1 MRRVSSILDNFQAAK
16 GALDLTVHT
25 RDLRNS
31 ASSPSLLPF
40 VSCRLVKN
48 LLDSDAPVYGILP
61 YQLYGPGCC
70 AVRPERMCYRVEHHM
85 ITNNTQAETRRIN
98 YMFKK
103 LSLVLTGAL
112 ACASFSV
119 QAEDWR
125 AWNIHND
132 GHPNTAAMD
141 RFSELVSEATGGE
154 INVEVFHGG
163 VLGSQPD
170 ALEQVRLGAI
180 EIGNFNLGPIGPIV
194 KEANLV
200 SLPFIFKSVPHMFRV
215 LEGEAGETI
224 AAAMA
229 EAGIKPLAWV
239 DAGARSFYSQK
250 PINTPADVEGL
261 KIRVMN
267 NDLYTSMISAM
278 GGNPS
283 PMAFA
288 EVQQALKTGVVDG
301 AENNFPSFKSVGH
314 YEVTTHYSL
323 SEHLII
329 PECICVNTAKFDA
342 LSEDMQAA
350 VRGAA
355 EEAAL
360 YQRELWAVQSGQ
372 AREEVEAAGIVVNEI
387 ADKGPFQ
394 DAMVAV
400 YDEYLAANPDMAD
413 LVEMA
418 KNTE

>member
-1 MRRVSSILDNFQAAK
+1 MNFTKSLFATATAV
-16 GALDLTVHT
+16 ALIAT
-25 RDLRNS
+25 S
-31 ASSPSLLPF
+31 AS
-40 VSCRLVKN
+40 
-48 LLDSDAPVYGILP
+48 
-61 YQLYGPGCC
+61 
-70 AVRPERMCYRVEHHM
+70 
-85 ITNNTQAETRRIN
+85 AE
-98 YMFKK
+98 
-103 LSLVLTGAL
+103 S
-112 ACASFSV
+112 
-119 QAEDWR
+119 WR

-141 RFSELVSEATGGE
+141 KFAELTDAATDGE
-154 INVEVFHGG
+154 LTVDVFHGG

-170 ALEQVRLGAI
+170 ALEQVRIGAI
-180 EIGNFNLGPIGPIV
+180 ELGNFNLGPIGPMV

-200 SLPFIFKSVPHMFRV
+200 SLPFVFKSVPHMFRV
-215 LEGEAGETI
+215 MEGDAGQVVAE
-224 AAAMA
+224 AMA
-229 EAGIKPLAWV
+229 EAGVLPLAWF

-283 PMAFA
+283 PMAFS

-329 PECICVNTAKFDA
+329 PECICVNTAKFNA
-342 LSEDMQAA
+342 LSPELQDA

-355 EEAAL
+355 QEAAL
-360 YQRELWAVQSGQ
+360 YQRELWAVGSEQ
-372 AREEVEAAGIVVNEI
+372 ARAEVEAAGVEVNEI

-394 DAMVAV
+394 AAMDTV
-400 YDEYLAANPDMAD
+400 YADYLAANPDMKS
-413 LVEMA
+413 LVDMA
-418 KNTE
+418 RATE

>member
-1 MRRVSSILDNFQAAK
+1 
-16 GALDLTVHT
+16 
-25 RDLRNS
+25 
-31 ASSPSLLPF
+31 
-40 VSCRLVKN
+40 
-48 LLDSDAPVYGILP
+48 
-61 YQLYGPGCC
+61 
-70 AVRPERMCYRVEHHM
+70 
-85 ITNNTQAETRRIN
+85 
-98 YMFKK
+98 MFKK
-103 LSLVLTGAL
+103 LSAVLTGAVMCL
-112 ACASFSV
+112 SFNV
-119 QAEDWR
+119 NAAETWR
-125 AWNIHND
+125 AWNIHNE

-141 RFSELVSEATGGE
+141 KFSELVSAATKDE
-154 INVEVFHGG
+154 IKLEVFHGG

-170 ALEQVRLGAI
+170 ALEQVRIGAI
-180 EIGNFNLGPIGPIV
+180 EIGNFNLGPIGPMV

-215 LEGEAGETI
+215 LEGEAGSI
-224 AAAMA
+224 MASAMA
-229 EAGIKPLAWV
+229 EAGVMPLAWV

-301 AENNFPSFKSVGH
+301 AENNFPSFKNVGH

-329 PECICVNTAKFDA
+329 PECICVNTAKFEA
-342 LSEDMQAA
+342 LSPELQDA

-360 YQRELWAVQSGQ
+360 FQRELWAVQSDE
-372 AREEVEAAGIVVNEI
+372 ARKEVEAAGIEVNEI

-394 DAMVAV
+394 EAMVSV
-400 YDEYLAANPDMAD
+400 YEEYLAANPDMAK

-418 KNTE
+418 QSTE

>member
-1 MRRVSSILDNFQAAK
+1 MRTLRGK
-16 GALDLTVHT
+16 GLRHADLAIT
-25 RDLRNS
+25 
-31 ASSPSLLPF
+31 ASGGCWHNRYLPPAR
-40 VSCRLVKN
+40 RL
-48 LLDSDAPVYGILP
+48 P
-61 YQLYGPGCC
+61 
-70 AVRPERMCYRVEHHM
+70 
-85 ITNNTQAETRRIN
+85 
-98 YMFKK
+98 
-103 LSLVLTGAL
+103 
-112 ACASFSV
+112 
-119 QAEDWR
+119 
-125 AWNIHND
+125 
-132 GHPNTAAMD
+132 PNTAAMD
-141 RFSELVSEATGGE
+141 RFSELVDEATGGE
-154 INVEVFHGG
+154 VTVEVFHGG

-180 EIGNFNLGPIGPIV
+180 EIGNFNLGPIGPVV

-215 LEGEAGETI
+215 LEGEAGDTI
-224 AAAMA
+224 ASAMA
-229 EAGIKPLAWV
+229 DAGLMPLAWV

-329 PECICVNTAKFDA
+329 PECICVNTAKFEG
-342 LSEDMQAA
+342 LSADMQAA

-360 YQRELWAVQSGQ
+360 YQRELWAEQSGA
-372 AREEVEAAGIVVNEI
+372 ARTEVEAAGIVVSTGRP
-387 ADKGPFQ
+387 A
-394 DAMVAV
+394 
-400 YDEYLAANPDMAD
+400 
-413 LVEMA
+413 
-418 KNTE
+418 